1 MVVWVLERT
10 PDPAERKYPIRI
22 RESDSVTWLRLN
34 LSVRG
39 QRSEVM
45 TVTDW
50 RCLFFLF
57 FFNCANLNLVLFV
70 RSDVFTESLSDRNYI
85 ILWAIIL
92 LINQQ
97 PSWSVNQYIC
107 CCKIFN
113 EWTILEETVE
123 CFIQCNDDNDDDD
136 GGVSCQRMM
145 KMMSWTLFNRK

>member
-1 MVVWVLERT
+1 MGIGTHPGSCWE
-10 PDPAERKYPIRI
+10 KISNQNQRI
-22 RESDSVTWLRLN
+22 RFSHMTQTQPVSQR
-34 LSVRG
+34 SGVRG
-39 QRSEVM
+39 HDCDRLKMFVF
-45 TVTDW
+45 
-50 RCLFFLF
+50 CF

-136 GGVSCQRMM
+136 DGVSCQRMM